1 MKKVNWLNLLIIF
14 FFSLNTAFAQPL
26 KKVTANHFDI
36 IVYGGTA
43 SGVIAAYTAKK
54 MGKSVLL
61 IEPGE
66 RIGGLT
72 TGGLGYTDIGNKYAI
87 KGLSLDFYRKVG
99 QHYGI
104 FEQWIFEPHVA
115 ESILLACL
123 KKAGVPVLFDHR
135 VLSVNKI
142 NGRIAMI
149 SLENSLRPTKKT
161 NKTIIGK
168 EFIDCS
174 YEGDLM
180 AKAGVSYTIGRED
193 NKQYNETYNGSQLR
207 EKHQF
212 PDGVDPYKI
221 PGKPES
227 GLIWGI
233 SNNALL
239 PDGTGNK
246 MVQTYNIRVCLSKD
260 PANSIPITQ
269 PDDYK
274 PERYELLL
282 RLMEKKTIKH
292 IEDIMT
298 TSAMP
303 NHKTDINNNGP
314 FSTDLIG
321 ANWKYPEANYQERAA
336 IFKAHE
342 NYTKGFFYFVGHDPQ
357 VPVNLRNEML
367 QYGYPT
373 DEYQNSGHFTNQMYV
388 REARRMIGEY
398 VMTQANCQG
407 KEIVNDGIAL
417 AAYTMDSHNAERLVV
432 HGMVKNEGDVQ
443 IGGVGPYPISYRSLV
458 PKKEECSNLLVPV
471 CLSASHIA
479 YGSIRM
485 EPVFMMLGQSAAVAA
500 CMAIDKKCPVQL
512 VNVQKLQ
519 SELKNN
525 PLADGS
531 IPEILVDNDDTTA
544 VSIKGDWKRMPNFE
558 GCYGPSLLENAR
570 PKAGD
575 LVKFT
580 PSIKK
585 EGNYKLYVYVVKS
598 DGVLGKINLLISNG
612 KTATEKAIDLNHL
625 EVKGQTEGEWIPLG
639 QCYFAEGNS
648 GFAEIICKDQG
659 APMSAD
665 AVLFIPSGIG
675 E

>member
-1 MKKVNWLNLLIIF
+1 MKTVFW
-14 FFSLNTAFAQPL
+14 FSLLLFTFVSIKSSFAQ
-26 KKVTANHFDI
+26 TRQRANHYDVI
-36 IVYGGTA
+36 IYGGTA
-43 SGVIAAYTAKK
+43 SGVIAAYTAKEL
-54 MGKSVLL
+54 GKSVLL

-99 QHYGI
+99 QHYGN

-115 ESILLACL
+115 EKILWAYL
-123 KKAGVPVLFDHR
+123 KKANVPVLFDCR
-135 VLSVNKI
+135 ITSASKI
-142 NGRIAMI
+142 NGKMTSI
-149 SLENSLRPTKKT
+149 SLENSIHPSKKT
-161 NKTIIGK
+161 NKIISGK
-168 EFIDCS
+168 EFIDCG

-180 AKAGVSYTIGRED
+180 AKAGVSYTVGRED
-193 NKQYNETYNGSQLR
+193 NKQYNETYNGFQLR
-207 EKHQF
+207 DKHQF
-212 PDGVDPYKI
+212 PDGIDPYKI

-227 GLIWGI
+227 GLLWGI
-233 SNNALL
+233 SDNTLL

-282 RLMEKKTIKH
+282 RLMEKKPVKH
-292 IEDIMT
+292 IEEIMT
-298 TSAMP
+298 TSEMP

-321 ANWKYPEANYQERAA
+321 ASWNYPEANYRERAA

-342 NYTKGFFYFVGHDPQ
+342 NYTKGFFYFVGHDPR
-357 VPVNLRNEML
+357 VPANLRNEML
-367 QYGYPT
+367 QYGYPK
-373 DEYQNSGHFTNQMYV
+373 DEYQSTDHFTAQMYV

-407 KEIVNDGIAL
+407 RETVSDGIAL

-432 HGMVKNEGDVQ
+432 NGMVKNEGDVQ
-443 IGGVGPYPISYRSLV
+443 IGGFGPYPIAYRSLM
-458 PKKEECSNLLVPV
+458 PKLNECSNLLVPV

-500 CMAIDKKCPVQL
+500 CMAIDHKCTVQK
-512 VNVQKLQ
+512 VEVKKLQ

-531 IPEILVDNDDTTA
+531 TPEILVDNDDTTRIS
-544 VSIKGDWKRMPNFE
+544 VKGDWQRMPNSA

-570 PKAGD
+570 PKPGD

-585 EGNYKLYVYVVKS
+585 EGDYKLYVYVVKS
-598 DGVLGKINLLISNG
+598 NQTSGKISWVISDG
-612 KTATEKAIDLNHL
+612 KTETEKTIDLNSL
-625 EVKGQTEGEWIPLG
+625 DVRGQTEGEWVPLG
-639 QCYFAEGNS
+639 QYHFANGNN
-648 GFAEIICKDQG
+648 GFAEIICKDPG
-659 APMSAD
+659 AAILAD
-665 AVLFIPSGIG
+665 AVLFIPVLR
-675 E
+675 